1 MLLIKETSW
10 LKQIAELENNYPEI
24 LLSNIIAQ
32 IYTVKVLRT
41 FDKKVIILENYF
53 DVEP

>member
-32 IYTVKVLRT
+32 IYTVLRT